1 MAGSP
6 VWDACF
12 FVYYFMDEEKVMNEK
27 EKVNQITEGVIWKQL
42 LLFFF
47 PIVFGTFFQQI
58 YNTADTIV
66 VGRFVG
72 KQALAAVGGSASQIA
87 NLIVGFFVGLSSGA
101 AVVISQ
107 FYGAKDK
114 KNLSKALHTA
124 FAFSIAAGIVL
135 TVVGIF
141 LTRPA
146 LLLMKTPA
154 DVVEDSAVYLHIYFG
169 GMVFN
174 LVYNMGAAILRAV
187 GDSKRPLYVLIITC
201 VLNII
206 LDLLFVVAFG
216 MGVTGVAVAT
226 VTSQVISAL
235 IVTVMLLKTREI
247 YVLKI
252 NQIRFDRRM
261 LFSVLRIGIP
271 AGLESV
277 MYNISNIVI
286 QVFVNN
292 LGTDTVAAWGTLGKI
307 DALFW
312 MVINA
317 FAISITTFV
326 GQNYGAGKTRR
337 MRKSVRVCL
346 GMSYSS
352 AILLSGLL
360 MGMTVDIY
368 SLYYAPVGILLG
380 FVTGLVYRKFQP
392 KKWQIFPAAL
402 VITLPSTIISSCIT
416 AFLFGGITSSGSTV
430 LVQLLAKTPLGMVG
444 SCFVVQFITDYIDR
458 VLCIAVAAVLITA
471 LRKSMKENFA

>member
-1 MAGSP
+1 
-6 VWDACF
+6 
-12 FVYYFMDEEKVMNEK
+12 MDKK
-27 EKVNQITEGVIWKQL
+27 EKINQITEGVIWKQL

-72 KQALAAVGGSASQIA
+72 KEALAAVGGSASQIA

-114 KNLSKALHTA
+114 KNVSKALHTA
-124 FAFSIAAGIVL
+124 FAFSIAAGVAL
-135 TVVGIF
+135 TIAGIF
-141 LTRPA
+141 FTRPA
-146 LLLMKTPA
+146 LLMMKTPA
-154 DVVEDSAVYLHIYFG
+154 DVVEDSVIYLHIYFG
-169 GMVFN
+169 GMIFN
-174 LVYNMGAAILRAV
+174 LIYNMGAAILRAV

-201 VLNII
+201 VLNIV
-206 LDLLFVVAFG
+206 LDILFVVLFRW
-216 MGVTGVAVAT
+216 GVTGVAVAT
-226 VTSQVISAL
+226 VASQVVSAL
-235 IVTVMLLKTREI
+235 IVTGMLLKTQEI
-247 YVLKI
+247 YRLKF

-261 LFSVLRIGIP
+261 LLSVLRIGIP

-326 GQNYGAGKTRR
+326 GQNFGAGKYHR
-337 MRKSVRVCL
+337 MRKSVRVCMT
-346 GMSYSS
+346 MSMVSSAVMISMMYVWTPWIYRLFTTDSGGCRCTYEPLYAAVLFYLCDHRHSFRGIARNRKSSGTNDPYLWRCLFSAHYMAVQCRQDVSGNQYDHAELSGVLEYYSS
-352 AILLSGLL
+352 AVCCILFYEISGRKQKRRKMSSSKEL
-360 MGMTVDIY
+360 ME
-368 SLYYAPVGILLG
+368 
-380 FVTGLVYRKFQP
+380 
-392 KKWQIFPAAL
+392 
-402 VITLPSTIISSCIT
+402 C
-416 AFLFGGITSSGSTV
+416 
-430 LVQLLAKTPLGMVG
+430 
-444 SCFVVQFITDYIDR
+444 
-458 VLCIAVAAVLITA
+458 
-471 LRKSMKENFA
+471 NFS

>member
-1 MAGSP
+1 M
-6 VWDACF
+6 
-12 FVYYFMDEEKVMNEK
+12 EKK

-252 NQIRFDRRM
+252 NQIRLDRRM

-307 DALFW
+307 DAIFW

-326 GQNYGAGKTRR
+326 GQNLGAKQYDRAKKGAKF
-337 MRKSVRVCL
+337 
-346 GMSYSS
+346 G
-352 AILLSGLL
+352 ILCSIFIAELIGI
-360 MGMTVDIY
+360 TIY
-368 SLYYAPVGILLG
+368 TAAPVLI
-380 FVTGLVYRKFQP
+380 
-392 KKWQIFPAAL
+392 AAFNRDPD
-402 VITLPSTIISSCIT
+402 VIHYGVMQSRTI
-416 AFLFGGITSSGSTV
+416 ALFYC
-430 LVQLLAKTPLGMVG
+430 LLAFTH
-444 SCFVVQFITDYIDR
+444 
-458 VLCIAVAAVLITA
+458 CIAAVLRGSGNAAVPMIVLLCVWCLFRVSYITLA
-471 LRKSMKENFA
+471 VRLILDIRVIFWAYPLTWSISSVIFLFLFLRGNWVYGFEKKVTGR

>member
-1 MAGSP
+1 MSC
-6 VWDACF
+6 VSL
-12 FVYYFMDEEKVMNEK
+12 
-27 EKVNQITEGVIWKQL
+27 IL
-42 LLFFF
+42 
-47 PIVFGTFFQQI
+47 FGTFFQQI

-135 TVVGIF
+135 TVVGI
-141 LTRPA
+141 

-292 LGTDTVAAWGTLGKI
+292 LVWCFGQSVQE
-307 DALFW
+307 F
-312 MVINA
+312 
-317 FAISITTFV
+317 SIR
-326 GQNYGAGKTRR
+326 QRSRR
-337 MRKSVRVCL
+337 RH
-346 GMSYSS
+346 
-352 AILLSGLL
+352 IW
-360 MGMTVDIY
+360 T
-368 SLYYAPVGILLG
+368 GIRL
-380 FVTGLVYRKFQP
+380 
-392 KKWQIFPAAL
+392 
-402 VITLPSTIISSCIT
+402 
-416 AFLFGGITSSGSTV
+416 
-430 LVQLLAKTPLGMVG
+430 
-444 SCFVVQFITDYIDR
+444 
-458 VLCIAVAAVLITA
+458 
-471 LRKSMKENFA
+471 

>member
-1 MAGSP
+1 
-6 VWDACF
+6 
-12 FVYYFMDEEKVMNEK
+12 MDEEKVMNEK

-154 DVVEDSAVYLHIYFG
+154 DVVKDSAVYLHIYFG

-277 MYNISNIVI
+277 MYN
-286 QVFVNN
+286 
-292 LGTDTVAAWGTLGKI
+292 DTVAAWGTLGKI

-326 GQNYGAGKTRR
+326 GQNFGAGKYHR
-337 MRKSVRVCL
+337 MRKSVSVCMI
-346 GMSYSS
+346 MSMASS
-352 AILLSGLL
+352 
-360 MGMTVDIY
+360 
-368 SLYYAPVGILLG
+368 
-380 FVTGLVYRKFQP
+380 
-392 KKWQIFPAAL
+392 
-402 VITLPSTIISSCIT
+402 
-416 AFLFGGITSSGSTV
+416 
-430 LVQLLAKTPLGMVG
+430 
-444 SCFVVQFITDYIDR
+444 
-458 VLCIAVAAVLITA
+458 AVLIILMYSFAPWIYRLFTTDSAVVVHGVHMSRFLLPSYFIYVIIGILSGA
-471 LRKSMKENFA
+471 LRGTGKVLVPMLLTCGGVCSLRILWLFTAGQIYPGINTIMLSYPVSWSITAVLFIVYYFMKFPGKKKEN

>member
-1 MAGSP
+1 M
-6 VWDACF
+6 
-12 FVYYFMDEEKVMNEK
+12 
-27 EKVNQITEGVIWKQL
+27 
-42 LLFFF
+42 
-47 PIVFGTFFQQI
+47 
-58 YNTADTIV
+58 
-66 VGRFVG
+66 
-72 KQALAAVGGSASQIA
+72 
-87 NLIVGFFVGLSSGA
+87 GLSSGA

-114 KNLSKALHTA
+114 KNVGKALHTA
-124 FAFSIAAGIVL
+124 FAFSIAAGVVL
-135 TVVGIF
+135 TIAGIF

-154 DVVEDSAVYLHIYFG
+154 DVVEDSAVYLHIYFA
-169 GMVFN
+169 GMIFN

-187 GDSKRPLYVLIITC
+187 GDSKRPLYVLIVTC

-206 LDLLFVVAFG
+206 LDLVFVVAFE

-226 VTSQVISAL
+226 VTSQVISAF
-235 IVTVMLLKTREI
+235 IVTAMLIRTREI

-252 NQIRFDRRM
+252 RQIRFDKRM
-261 LFSVLRIGIP
+261 LLSVLRIGIP

-326 GQNYGAGKTRR
+326 GQNYGAGKYHR
-337 MRKSVRVCL
+337 MRKSVRVCMT
-346 GMSYSS
+346 MSMVSS
-352 AILLSGLL
+352 AVMISL
-360 MGMTVDIY
+360 MYAGAPWIY
-368 SLYYAPVGILLG
+368 SLFTTDSAVVAAGVHMSRFMLPSYFIYVIIGILSGALRG
-380 FVTGLVYRKFQP
+380 TGKVLVPMILTCGGVCSLRIVWLFSAGRIYP
-392 KKWQIFPAAL
+392 GIN
-402 VITLPSTIISSCIT
+402 TIMLSYPVSWSIT
-416 AFLFGGITSSGSTV
+416 AVLFIIYY
-430 LVQLLAKTPLGMVG
+430 
-444 SCFVVQFITDYIDR
+444 F
-458 VLCIAVAAVLITA
+458 
-471 LRKSMKENFA
+471 MKFPENRSQK